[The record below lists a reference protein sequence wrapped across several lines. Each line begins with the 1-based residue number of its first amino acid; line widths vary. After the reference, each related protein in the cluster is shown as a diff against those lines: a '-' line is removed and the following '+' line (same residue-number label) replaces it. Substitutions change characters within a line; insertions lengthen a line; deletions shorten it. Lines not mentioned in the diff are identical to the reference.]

1 MFSYDLVPSFIP
13 KHIMDDL
20 DPNFHWSEGNEG
32 EAGTKETPENSPIMK
47 MVLDMLR
54 RSIECLGSSSTGRG
68 DRLCGAA
75 LFQIASR

>member
-1 MFSYDLVPSFIP
+1 MFSYDLVQSFIP

-20 DPNFHWSEGNEG
+20 DPNFRWSEGNEG
-32 EAGTKETPENSPIMK
+32 EAGTKETPENSPIMNL
-47 MVLDMLR
+47 VLDIL
-54 RSIECLGSSSTGRG
+54 RSIECLGRSSTGRG